1 MEIRWRSRSPLAAKV
16 NDGGWVHGR
25 QGPARSEGGGGE
37 RDRPGQSKH
46 LQTTFDAFLE
56 PPPPPPPSQPS
67 RCVAASS
74 RSGEAVPLP
83 PWALLNPREFAKLP
97 PQLRRAQTASD
108 FSQAAAMH
116 STGALQSKVQW
127 WAEEIAR
134 HEAYLLAEEKA
145 AAAKVRNG
153 LTTSDLQ
160 WVEAQFHGLITFKN
174 GTKDSF
180 TQAILGKW
188 SDRKVATHVEELW
201 KRLAETGAKLPRAK
215 SDRAEALYE
224 LIAKVPR

>member
-1 MEIRWRSRSPLAAKV
+1 
-16 NDGGWVHGR
+16 
-25 QGPARSEGGGGE
+25 
-37 RDRPGQSKH
+37 
-46 LQTTFDAFLE
+46 
-56 PPPPPPPSQPS
+56 
-67 RCVAASS
+67 
-74 RSGEAVPLP
+74 
-83 PWALLNPREFAKLP
+83 
-97 PQLRRAQTASD
+97 
-108 FSQAAAMH
+108 MH

-188 SDRKVATHVEELW
+188 SNRKVAMHVEELW
-201 KRLAETGAKLPRAK
+201 KRLAENGAKLPRAK